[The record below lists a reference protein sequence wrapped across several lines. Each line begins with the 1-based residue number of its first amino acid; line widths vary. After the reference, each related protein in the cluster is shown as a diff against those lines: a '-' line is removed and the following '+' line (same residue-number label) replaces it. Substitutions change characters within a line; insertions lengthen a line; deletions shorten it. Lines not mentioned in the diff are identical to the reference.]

1 MPGRQPRDIVF
12 ANQANEFGLRLA
24 CLQRFHR
31 IHSVGGRGAFQFHRV
46 QTKPWLAFNGH
57 AHHFP
62 ANLSGRRRSPQFMRG
77 DRGRDKDHALELQ
90 LLEGVAR
97 QNQMRLVN
105 RVECPAENADLF
117 QSVSYSVVIP
127 SAVEESLAFFRRIIE
142 RFFNSAALRSE

>member
-12 ANQANEFGLRLA
+12 ADQANKFGVRLP
-24 CLQRFHR
+24 CLQRFHSVD
-31 IHSVGGRGAFQFHRV
+31 SVGGGGAFQLHRV

-62 ANLSGRRRSPQFMRG
+62 ANLSGRRRSPELMRG

-90 LLEGVAR
+90 LLEGIAR

-117 QSVSYSVVIP
+117 QSVGYSVCIP
-127 SAVEESLAFFRRIIE
+127 SAVEESLAFFGQIIE
-142 RFFNSAALRSE
+142 RFFNSAALR